1 MTYWYNW
8 IFIVTLQYS
17 EIDDIMNDRAIMDY
31 YDRRR
36 MTRSQFEEFL
46 HHPQDTE
53 TLCHLPDD
61 ISTDQW
67 NALLKAG
74 DSVCRIDIKDESGTF
89 SPIGTGFHPGGGWV
103 VTNQHVIDFKED
115 GKSCASIVRFVFPQN
130 IIFPPAPRNVVF
142 SYFQDPDGTK
152 ATDDS
157 KKDLA
162 LIHVEEIAEIIPP
175 LTSIFDK
182 PANEG
187 ERVFLIHYGDGVED
201 KQNPPQQFSV
211 SDNEVCLTHAN
222 QHGNIFSVHTAHSR
236 PGSSGAP
243 LLVFNEHQKK
253 FLVAGVHYAGP
264 ELAEI
269 IDSPGF
275 ALWYN
280 YFGDNNWRQQTVIVP
295 CYIENICQWAMSN
308 SNRSASLDKA
318 VKQECLDGLKTYLEE
333 HSLRVALK
341 VKLPDG
347 VDFSY
352 ENIIFA
358 E

>member
-1 MTYWYNW
+1 
-8 IFIVTLQYS
+8 
-17 EIDDIMNDRAIMDY
+17 MDY
-31 YDRRR
+31 YNRRR
-36 MTRSQFEEFL
+36 MTRTQFEDFL

-53 TLCHLPDD
+53 TLCHLPAD
-61 ISTDQW
+61 ISMDQW
-67 NALLKAG
+67 KELLKTG
-74 DSVCRIDIKDESGTF
+74 DSVCRIDIKDESGMF
-89 SPIGTGFHPGGGWV
+89 SPIGTGFHLGNGWV
-103 VTNQHVIDFKED
+103 ITNQHVIDFKED
-115 GKSCASIVRFVFPQN
+115 GKSCASIVRFVFPRD
-130 IIFPPAPRNVVF
+130 IIFPPAPRNVAF
-142 SYFQDPDGTK
+142 SYFQDPHGTK
-152 ATDDS
+152 AIDDS

-162 LIHVEEIAEIIPP
+162 LICVEEIRSCAEIIRP
-175 LTSIFDK
+175 LIDIIFAK
-182 PANEG
+182 PANDG

-211 SDNEVCLTHAN
+211 SDNEVCLTHKN
-222 QHGNIFSVHTAHSR
+222 EHGNIFSVHTAHSR

-243 LLVFNEHQKK
+243 LLVFNEDQKK

-280 YFGDNNWRQQTVIVP
+280 YFGDNNWRQITKVVAS
-295 CYIENICQWAMSN
+295 YSEDICQLATTLAMSN
-308 SNRSASLDKA
+308 SSPLLDKG
-318 VKQECLDGLKTYLEE
+318 VKQRCLDFLDSLQAYLKK
-333 HSLRVALK
+333 HSLRAALK

-352 ENIIFA
+352 NNIIFA